1 MPESKKQKSNDLS
14 FLNDYD
20 QRVHGSV
27 GFDDG
32 IDQTSGHPISNPP
45 SDTVLD
51 LGAWERRQGREMVEQ
66 SNRIQQRYDVSSPD
80 TPEEWLERRHV
91 EDIMADFYSAAFEYK
106 PEVAERQAESCKEW
120 RHSSR
125 QKSTRV

>member
-45 SDTVLD
+45 
-51 LGAWERRQGREMVEQ
+51 
-66 SNRIQQRYDVSSPD
+66 VSYTHLTLP
-80 TPEEWLERRHV
+80 TIL
-91 EDIMADFYSAAFEYK
+91 
-106 PEVAERQAESCKEW
+106 
-120 RHSSR
+120 
-125 QKSTRV
+125 RV